1 VFNDSGKYGFEEE
14 GRSDY
19 FLAGDKE
26 IRNKTHRSIPS
37 NNKTEEE
44 TNHSPSKSISKK
56 NQRIF
61 SQDPIREDKVKSAKI
76 KKQRG
81 DYSSEE
87 VYRKIADKLMDL
99 FGIK

>member
-1 VFNDSGKYGFEEE
+1 MFNDSGKYRFEEE

-37 NNKTEEE
+37 KNKTEKE
-44 TNHSPSKSISKK
+44 TNHLPSKSISKR
-56 NQRIF
+56 NQIIF
-61 SQDPIREDKVKSAKI
+61 SPDPIREDKIRAAKI

-81 DYSSEE
+81 DYSSEV
-87 VYRKIADKLMDL
+87 VYRKIADRLMDL